1 MHEFFEHTAD
11 LGIRV
16 RAADLNTLFVEAA
29 QALALRVIKDGGK
42 DDPSRAAYAFE
53 LCTGRK
59 PDRAETEKL
68 LKFWKEQYDYFEDRT
83 AAAAKVALP
92 DPRNLPEDVN
102 LHKVAA
108 WTMVSRTIL
117 NLDEMITRE

>member
-1 MHEFFEHTAD
+1 M
-11 LGIRV
+11 
-16 RAADLNTLFVEAA
+16 FVEAA

-42 DDPSRAAYAFE
+42 DDQSRAAYAFE

-59 PDRAETEKL
+59 PDRGETEKL

-83 AAAAKVALP
+83 AAAVNVAVP
-92 DPRNLPEDVN
+92 DLKNMPEDVN

-117 NLDEMITRE
+117 NLDETITRE